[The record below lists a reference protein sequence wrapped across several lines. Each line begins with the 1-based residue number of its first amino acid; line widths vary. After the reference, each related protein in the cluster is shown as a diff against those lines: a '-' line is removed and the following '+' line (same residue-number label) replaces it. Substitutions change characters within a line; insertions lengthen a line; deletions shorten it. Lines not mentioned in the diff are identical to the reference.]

1 MHTTAPKVIDPPNA
15 MLATWKKFFSQIV
28 TRWVTNDHSTS
39 AAAIA
44 FYVLF
49 SLAPIVV
56 FSVAIAG
63 RILDNDVEARDAAI
77 DFLNNALGT
86 DNASGYDY
94 GTDIVEQ
101 IKLSAFEQSTLLPTI
116 ILSLIVIWSASNTFM
131 QLRSALNRINGFA
144 AENLRGS
151 VIAVALGRLR
161 ATLFSI
167 AVGLLLALATLLS
180 TWSHTLWAETDWFHF
195 ISADNQDWITMQ
207 VISWLTVLVT
217 FYGML
222 RFLPMRRPPWREV
235 LAGAVFGTVLFQ
247 VAKYG
252 IITIASANVVARAYA
267 ASSVLVI
274 TVMWIFMSA
283 HVLLFAA
290 EIGHMLFSP
299 ATTPFEKYKSKPES

>member
-1 MHTTAPKVIDPPNA
+1 

-28 TRWVTNDHSTS
+28 KRWVANDHSTS

-63 RILDNDVEARDAAI
+63 RILENDAEARLAAI
-77 DFLNNALGT
+77 SYLNNALGK
-86 DNASGYDY
+86 DY
-94 GTDIVEQ
+94 GADIVEQ
-101 IKLSAFEQSTLLPTI
+101 IKLSTFNQSTFLPAIFFTF
-116 ILSLIVIWSASNTFM
+116 IVVWSASNTFM
-131 QLRSALNRINGFA
+131 QLRNALNRINGFA

-151 VIAVALGRLR
+151 IIAVVLGRLR

-167 AVGLLLALATLLS
+167 AVGLLLALASLLS
-180 TWSHTLWAETDWFHF
+180 TWSHTLWTETNWFHF
-195 ISADNQDWITMQ
+195 ISAQNQDWITMQ

-235 LAGAVFGTVLFQ
+235 LAGAVFGTILFQ

-252 IITIASANVVARAYA
+252 IIEFASANVVANAYGT
-267 ASSVLVI
+267 SSVLVI

-299 ATTPFEKYKSKPES
+299 ETTPFEKYKSKSPE

>member
-1 MHTTAPKVIDPPNA
+1 MHTEAPKVLDPSTA
-15 MLATWKKFFSQIV
+15 MFSKWKKFFSQIV
-28 TRWVTNDHSTS
+28 TRWVANDHSTS

-63 RILDNDVEARDAAI
+63 RILENDADARAAAI
-77 DFLNNALGT
+77 NFLNSTMGEP
-86 DNASGYDY
+86 Y

-101 IKLSAFEQSTLLPTI
+101 VKLSAFKQSTLLPTI
-116 ILSLIVIWSASNTFM
+116 ILTLIVIWSASNTFM
-131 QLRSALNRINGFA
+131 QLRKALNRINGFA

-151 VIAVALGRLR
+151 LIAVVLGRLR

-167 AVGLLLALATLLS
+167 AVGLLLALASLLS
-180 TWSHTLWAETDWFHF
+180 TWSHMLWAETNWFHF

-207 VISWLTVLVT
+207 FISWFTVLVA

-235 LAGAVFGTVLFQ
+235 LSGAVIGTVLFQ

-252 IITIASANVVARAYA
+252 IITIASANVVAKAYA
-267 ASSVLVI
+267 TSSVLVI

-290 EIGHMLFSP
+290 EVGHMLFSP
-299 ATTPFEKYKSKPES
+299 ATSPFEKYRAKSAD

>member
-1 MHTTAPKVIDPPNA
+1 
-15 MLATWKKFFSQIV
+15 MLGTWKKFFSQVV

-63 RILDNDVEARDAAI
+63 RILENDADARMAAI
-77 DFLNNALGT
+77 DFLNSTMGEP
-86 DNASGYDY
+86 Y

-101 IKLSAFEQSTLLPTI
+101 VKLSAFKQSTLLPTI
-116 ILSLIVIWSASNTFM
+116 LLTLIVIWSASNTFM
-131 QLRSALNRINGFA
+131 QLRNALNRINGFA

-151 VIAVALGRLR
+151 VIAVVLGRLR

-167 AVGLLLALATLLS
+167 AVGLLLALASLLS
-180 TWSHTLWAETDWFHF
+180 TWSHTLWAETNWFHF

-252 IITIASANVVARAYA
+252 IISIASANVVAKAYA
-267 ASSVLVI
+267 TSSVLVI

-299 ATTPFEKYKSKPES
+299 ATTPFEKYKLKSDD

>member
-1 MHTTAPKVIDPPNA
+1 MHTTAPKVLDPPNA
-15 MLATWKKFFSQIV
+15 MLGTWKKFFSQVV

-63 RILDNDVEARDAAI
+63 RILENDADARMAAI
-77 DFLNNALGT
+77 DFLNSTMGEP
-86 DNASGYDY
+86 Y

-101 IKLSAFEQSTLLPTI
+101 VKLSAFKQSTLLPTI
-116 ILSLIVIWSASNTFM
+116 LLTLIVIWSASNTFM
-131 QLRSALNRINGFA
+131 QLRNALNRINGFA

-151 VIAVALGRLR
+151 VIAVVLGRLR

-167 AVGLLLALATLLS
+167 AVGLLLALASLLS
-180 TWSHTLWAETDWFHF
+180 TWSHTLWAETNWFHF

-252 IITIASANVVARAYA
+252 IISIASANVVAKAYA
-267 ASSVLVI
+267 TSSVLVI

-299 ATTPFEKYKSKPES
+299 ATTPFEKYKLKSDD

>member
-1 MHTTAPKVIDPPNA
+1 MFSK
-15 MLATWKKFFSQIV
+15 WKKFFSQIV

-63 RILDNDVEARDAAI
+63 RILENDADARAAAI
-77 DFLNNALGT
+77 DFLNSTMGEP
-86 DNASGYDY
+86 Y

-101 IKLSAFEQSTLLPTI
+101 VKLSAFKQSTLLPTI
-116 ILSLIVIWSASNTFM
+116 ILTLIVIWSASNTFM
-131 QLRSALNRINGFA
+131 QLRKALNRINGFA

-151 VIAVALGRLR
+151 LIAVVLGRLR

-167 AVGLLLALATLLS
+167 AVGLLLALASLLS
-180 TWSHTLWAETDWFHF
+180 TWSHTLWAETNWFHF

-207 VISWLTVLVT
+207 FISWFTVLVA

-235 LAGAVFGTVLFQ
+235 LSGAVIGTVLFQ

-252 IITIASANVVARAYA
+252 IITIASANVVAKAYA
-267 ASSVLVI
+267 TSSVLVI

-290 EIGHMLFSP
+290 EVGHMLFSP
-299 ATTPFEKYKSKPES
+299 ATSPFEKYRAKSAD